1 VPDRPEGLHDDE
13 TLIDTLAV
21 RFSTGIQSTLDE
33 KPVNTLYRPPVT
45 QRRSYLRWVRNANRA
60 GFPVA
65 GPEMVLGVSNER
77 LLVWRTALIRA
88 RPKSFAGAVPLSS
101 IQSAGV
107 HRRVL
112 STVLTLLM
120 EGGTIVTVETLHGRH
135 LRAFAAAIPTFTDF
149 RGL

>member
-1 VPDRPEGLHDDE
+1 MDRPEGLHEDE

-21 RFSTGIQSTLDE
+21 RYSAGMQASVTETA
-33 KPVNTLYRPPVT
+33 PNTLYRQSIA
-45 QRRSYLRWVRNANRA
+45 QRRSYARWVRTATTA

-65 GPEMVLGVSNER
+65 GPEMVLGVTNER

-88 RPKSFAGAVPLSS
+88 RPRQLAGGIPLAR

-107 HRRVL
+107 HRRVFA
-112 STVLTLLM
+112 TVLTLLF
-120 EGGTIVTVETLHGRH
+120 ESGTIVGLETLHGRH
-135 LRAFAAAIPTFTDF
+135 LRTFTTAIPTYTDF